1 MSVDENDAGAGTPKI
16 RPDRWAKR
24 APAPPAHD
32 GPDQRSA
39 TPLDGPTALYLAMQ
53 RRRRAREAI
62 GERPAASAGGRPL
75 AGFVSDDDIDD
86 EVM

>member
-1 MSVDENDAGAGTPKI
+1 MTAAGTPKI
-16 RPDRWAKR
+16 RPDRWVKR

-39 TPLDGPTALYLAMQ
+39 TPLDGPTAMFLAMQ

-62 GERPAASAGGRPL
+62 GERPGASAGRRPL
-75 AGFVSDDDIDD
+75 PEQPPGVYSLADIDD
-86 EVM
+86 EVI